1 MAILF
6 TTFAIAA
13 TVILLYFL
21 LEKFRKDKLYEFGYE
36 AYSENLPSYTVRE
49 FNESFVFRISGTT
62 KERKLFVVQKYSD
75 YLESSGNK
83 FILLD
88 IVNYIPK
95 DVIFTQFT
103 YELRVYEKP
112 DGTKKYRIKKYQP
125 EFFPGDS
132 VAII

>member
-1 MAILF
+1 MKTLSICF
-6 TTFAIAA
+6 GFFVFAYF
-13 TVILLYFL
+13 LYFL
-21 LEKFRKDKLYEFGYE
+21 TERFRKKKLHEFGYE
-36 AYSENLPSYTVRE
+36 AYPENLPSYTVRE
-49 FNESFVFRISGTT
+49 FDEGFVFRISGTT

-75 YLESSGNK
+75 YLESSGNE

-88 IVNYIPK
+88 IINYIPK

-103 YELRVYEKP
+103 YELGVYEKP

>member
-1 MAILF
+1 MVILF
-6 TTFAIAA
+6 IIFAIAA
-13 TVILLYFL
+13 TVILIYFL

-49 FNESFVFRISGTT
+49 FDEGFVFRISGTT

-75 YLESSGNK
+75 YLESSGNE

-88 IVNYIPK
+88 IVNYIPR

-103 YELRVYEKP
+103 YELVIYEKH
-112 DGTKKYRIKKYQP
+112 DGRKMHRIKN
-125 EFFPGDS
+125 PGDS